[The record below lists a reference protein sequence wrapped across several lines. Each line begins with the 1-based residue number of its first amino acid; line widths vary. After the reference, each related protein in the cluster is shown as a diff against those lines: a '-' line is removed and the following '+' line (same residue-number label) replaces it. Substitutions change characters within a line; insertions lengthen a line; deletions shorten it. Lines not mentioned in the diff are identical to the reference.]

1 VLQPVSTMPSSPPQA
16 GAPARLTLTPVS
28 TVKAVSAPG
37 PQPEAPRPLQ
47 LSSLQPGRTG
57 RSGPEPGTNGLKPV
71 TYNGNGKGASA
82 GEPLPLPKTPAQAA
96 PSQISELVAL
106 NRETAGRP
114 VFWVHAALGGV
125 ELYQP
130 LAPKIQR
137 PFYGIQA
144 RGWLNDQPPL
154 HGIRAMAA
162 YYVQILRAV
171 QPQGPYDVGGYS
183 LGGMLAYEVTRQL
196 QEMGEVVSSI
206 VMLDT
211 FDSIGAKKIDIP
223 DALFGKSLALQTVNA
238 SLFLPIVQHPEKMT
252 STLIH
257 RGEVDVDLDYE
268 EFVKRLIQLAQSRGL
283 TRSENLM
290 HEMIRQCTKVQ
301 EAYKITEYAIEP
313 LPRPAEVACHYFR
326 NKNGHFF
333 GELDPYFAIAD
344 GIFAVDQENYWSEWE
359 QRLPNLSMVDVD
371 ASNHMWFLS
380 EAPVFETIS
389 RFCGALYSLQGLPPE
404 FHEAFRREAEKIHG
418 SAPARSQLV
427 DSV

>member
-1 VLQPVSTMPSSPPQA
+1 
-16 GAPARLTLTPVS
+16 
-28 TVKAVSAPG
+28 
-37 PQPEAPRPLQ
+37 
-47 LSSLQPGRTG
+47 
-57 RSGPEPGTNGLKPV
+57 
-71 TYNGNGKGASA
+71 
-82 GEPLPLPKTPAQAA
+82 
-96 PSQISELVAL
+96 
-106 NRETAGRP
+106 
-114 VFWVHAALGGV
+114 
-125 ELYQP
+125 
-130 LAPKIQR
+130 
-137 PFYGIQA
+137 
-144 RGWLNDQPPL
+144 
-154 HGIRAMAA
+154 
-162 YYVQILRAV
+162 
-171 QPQGPYDVGGYS
+171 
-183 LGGMLAYEVTRQL
+183 
-196 QEMGEVVSSI
+196 
-206 VMLDT
+206 
-211 FDSIGAKKIDIP
+211 
-223 DALFGKSLALQTVNA
+223 
-238 SLFLPIVQHPEKMT
+238 MT